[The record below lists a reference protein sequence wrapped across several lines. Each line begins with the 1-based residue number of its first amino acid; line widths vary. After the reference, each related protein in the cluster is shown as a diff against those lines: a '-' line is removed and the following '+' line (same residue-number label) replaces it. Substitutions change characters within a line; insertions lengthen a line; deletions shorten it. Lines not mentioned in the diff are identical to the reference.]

1 MSDPTGATAGLA
13 PLSVETDLT
22 LTINGAEATVES
34 TGERLFVSF
43 GSLPDGIRALR
54 GQPQDAADPLSTLL
68 ETTDL
73 TVEIRVRDRTVV
85 VAGTGARPGVLS
97 RQLGIAPIEPRPTGA
112 VSALGAEIS
121 AGVRVVSR
129 LLD

>member
-1 MSDPTGATAGLA
+1 MSDSNGSRAGLA

-34 TGERLFVSF
+34 TGDRLFVAV
-43 GSLPDGIRALR
+43 GSLPDGIRVLR
-54 GQPQDAADPLSTLL
+54 GQPLDAAGPLSTLL

-73 TVEIRVRDRTVV
+73 TVEIRVRDRTVA

-97 RQLGIAPIEPRPTGA
+97 RQLGIAPIEARPTGV
-112 VSALGAEIS
+112 VSAIGAEIS
-121 AGVRVVSR
+121 AGVRAVSR
-129 LLD
+129 LFE